1 MLVYILID
9 NLIWDSLG
17 VEYLF
22 VTGKL
27 EAYKAFNNICYNSY
41 NFHNRI
47 SHTEND
53 GIILLHPVCRN
64 WADSH
69 SFLRML
75 VCLGYICRAKFFLTY
90 DLNTTLLDVH

>member
-1 MLVYILID
+1 MLVYIFID

-27 EAYKAFNNICYNSY
+27 EAYKAFSY

-75 VCLGYICRAKFFLTY
+75 VCLGYICRAKFSLTY
-90 DLNTTLLDVH
+90 DLNTPLLDVH